1 MKSSSRSFNLIFA
14 LFLLLA
20 VAGCQSGEKFDKEKQ
35 PAVLRFHLETN
46 PDGTHH
52 NSPVEVYRA
61 HPFVVNVERDPA
73 LDEGFIKDVQVV
85 DVDDHGGFGIKVIF
99 DESGR
104 RRLQDV
110 TVANKGKH
118 LAIMAEWTE
127 TRWLAAPLITK
138 NISNGIFIFTPD
150 ATREESEAI
159 VRGVKHAIKEF
170 QEPYVF

>member
-1 MKSSSRSFNLIFA
+1 MKSSPGSFNLIFA
-14 LFLLLA
+14 LILLLA
-20 VAGCQSGEKFDKEKQ
+20 VAACKTGEKFDQEKQ

-46 PDGTHH
+46 PDGTPH
-52 NSPVEVYRA
+52 NSRVEVYRA
-61 HPFVVNVERDPA
+61 HPFVINVEREPA
-73 LDEGFIKDVQVV
+73 LDEGFIKDAQVV
-85 DVDDHGGFGIKVIF
+85 DVDDHGGFGIKVTF
-99 DESGR
+99 DDSGR
-104 RRLQDV
+104 RRLEDV

-138 NISNGIFIFTPD
+138 NIANGIFIFTPD
-150 ATREESEAI
+150 ATREECETI